1 MSSTARFLLFVLL
14 VVVGVKL
21 SEQVYRLV
29 AFADER
35 AQVVVLRERLLDAGA
50 RLEAAR
56 AEARRVRA
64 RLEEED
70 ARLEEEHEHL
80 QRYERL
86 AQDGRYLPADVYAAY
101 KAELETYNRHV
112 VERNALNRRLGD
124 LQDRSMVA
132 GESYTALADS
142 IRDLATRMG
151 EPYYSVPTPVEAAI
165 QRGTIK
171 PEP

>member
-1 MSSTARFLLFVLL
+1 MSSTVRFLLFVLL
-14 VVVGVKL
+14 VVIGVKV
-21 SEQVYRLV
+21 SEQVYRV
-29 AFADER
+29 FAFADER
-35 AQVVVLRERLLDAGA
+35 EQVVVLREKLLDAGA
-50 RLEAAR
+50 GVEVAR
-56 AEARRVRA
+56 AEARRMRA

-70 ARLEEEHEHL
+70 AKLEEEREHL
-80 QRYERL
+80 ERYERL

-124 LQDRSMVA
+124 IQDRSMLA
-132 GESYTALADS
+132 AESYDALADS
-142 IRDLATRMG
+142 IRDLAARMG

-171 PEP
+171 PER